1 MSIRCGL
8 LDVDRVHVVEKKL
21 MIANILFFFSQ
32 PIRSI
37 SFLLLLLLLLFF
49 FLSFTRY
56 YSRPLITPLSFR
68 KRDHDGTMDSKL
80 FLPLTF
86 LTNLFV

>member
-1 MSIRCGL
+1 M
-8 LDVDRVHVVEKKL
+8 DRVHVVEKKL

-37 SFLLLLLLLLFF
+37 SFLLLLFF

-56 YSRPLITPLSFR
+56 YSRPFITRLSFR